1 MCGGLEI
8 SSGTA
13 RHGIFDI
20 VSPGARRNT
29 GCAEADTE
37 FPVVTGAGSHP
48 FPFRTRKL
56 SLLPPMVL
64 RGKLRGRV
72 GRCREFFP
80 ARRSN
85 RASGFFVVRQLRARV
100 RCPCSAGTQ
109 EKTFSEK
116 LQRLRVVDET
126 SRRPP
131 PARKR
136 TNLSGSERWRQ
147 EPALVRSVPPPGRP
161 GVGGAVR
168 RRKDPAC
175 ELLNVF
181 SSWRASSSRPRRFRR
196 ARSPLL
202 LRALRASPSASLA
215 RATTLSPD

>member
-29 GCAEADTE
+29 GCVEADTE

-72 GRCREFFP
+72 GRCREFFQP
-80 ARRSN
+80 D
-85 RASGFFVVRQLRARV
+85 VR
-100 RCPCSAGTQ
+100 
-109 EKTFSEK
+109 K
-116 LQRLRVVDET
+116 
-126 SRRPP
+126 
-131 PARKR
+131 
-136 TNLSGSERWRQ
+136 
-147 EPALVRSVPPPGRP
+147 SVGLFLCT
-161 GVGGAVR
+161 AT
-168 RRKDPAC
+168 
-175 ELLNVF
+175 
-181 SSWRASSSRPRRFRR
+181 PRRTQFPR
-196 ARSPLL
+196 A
-202 LRALRASPSASLA
+202 ALAAEA
-215 RATTLSPD
+215 G